1 MGTLKKSVVVAH
13 FRNLLSQIQT
23 ENNSEDFDLID
34 LLVSIIESNLHPV
47 DVFNSKAITRIREIT
62 NVDIT
67 SLSIQG
73 IEKGNIVSA
82 QLVEPIQSSC
92 VSCKYFSCAEN
103 LSVHYKYA
111 NPVNI
116 STCSHPDSPYG
127 LYCSAGSV
135 HVTCPSYVA
144 DAGEYAKFTVK
155 DQTAVYTVDFHRT
168 SMGSIKFFIKDL
180 NNNILNE
187 LSYYAD
193 FYSKIEKDSFDF
205 ELKNIIEEIH
215 SNTTATNENVISSFV
230 EQKSQE
236 NASKVSYLSYLTNA

>member
-34 LLVSIIESNLHPV
+34 LLVSIIESDLHPV
-47 DVFNSKAITRIREIT
+47 DVFNSKAITRICEIT

>member
-23 ENNSEDFDLID
+23 ENDSEDFDLID

-62 NVDIT
+62 NIDVT

-73 IEKGNIVSA
+73 IEQGNIVSA
-82 QLVEPIQSSC
+82 ELIEPIQSSC

>member
-34 LLVSIIESNLHPV
+34 LLVSIIESDLHPV

-73 IEKGNIVSA
+73 IKKGNIVSA

>member
-13 FRNLLSQIQT
+13 FRNLLSEIQN
-23 ENNSEDFDLID
+23 ENDSEDFDLID
-34 LLVSIIESNLHPV
+34 LLVSIIESNLHPA

-62 NVDIT
+62 NIDIT

-73 IEKGNIVSA
+73 IEQGNIVSA
-82 QLVEPIQSSC
+82 ELIEPIQSSC

>member
-1 MGTLKKSVVVAH
+1 VGTLKKSVVVAH

-34 LLVSIIESNLHPV
+34 LLVSIIESDLHPV
-47 DVFNSKAITRIREIT
+47 DVFNSKAITRICEIT

>member
-1 MGTLKKSVVVAH
+1 MGTLKKSVVVSH

-23 ENNSEDFDLID
+23 ENDSEDFDLID
-34 LLVSIIESNLHPV
+34 LLISIIESNLHPA
-47 DVFNSKAITRIREIT
+47 DVFNSKAIDKIRKIT
-62 NVDIT
+62 SIDIT
-67 SLSIQG
+67 TLSING
-73 IEKGNIVSA
+73 IERGKA
-82 QLVEPIQSSC
+82 TLTQLPELTQSSC
-92 VSCKYFSCAEN
+92 ISCKYFSCAEN
-103 LSVHYKYA
+103 LSIHYKYA

-116 STCSHPDSPYG
+116 STCSHPDLPYG

-144 DAGEYAKFTVK
+144 DAGEYARFTVK

-168 SMGSIKFFIKDL
+168 SMGSINFFIKDL

-215 SNTTATNENVISSFV
+215 CNTTATNENVISSFV

-236 NASKVSYLSYLTNA
+236 NSSKVSYLSYLTNA

>member
-13 FRNLLSQIQT
+13 FRNLLSEIQT
-23 ENNSEDFDLID
+23 ENDSEDFDLID

-62 NVDIT
+62 NIDVT

-82 QLVEPIQSSC
+82 ELIEPIQSSC

-236 NASKVSYLSYLTNA
+236 NISKVSYLSYLTNA

>member
-34 LLVSIIESNLHPV
+34 LLVSIIESDLHPV

-73 IEKGNIVSA
+73 IEKGNIVSS

>member
-13 FRNLLSQIQT
+13 FRNLLSEIQT
-23 ENNSEDFDLID
+23 ENDSEDFDLID

-62 NVDIT
+62 NIDVT

-73 IEKGNIVSA
+73 IEQGNIVSA
-82 QLVEPIQSSC
+82 ELIEPIQSSC
-92 VSCKYFSCAEN
+92 ISCKYFSCAEN

-236 NASKVSYLSYLTNA
+236 NISKVSYLSYLTNA

>member
-1 MGTLKKSVVVAH
+1 VGTLKKSVVVAH

-34 LLVSIIESNLHPV
+34 LLVSIIESDLHPV

>member
-1 MGTLKKSVVVAH
+1 VGTLKKSVVVAH

-34 LLVSIIESNLHPV
+34 LLVSIIESDLHPV

-127 LYCSAGSV
+127 IYCSAGSV

>member
-23 ENNSEDFDLID
+23 ENDSEDFDLID

-62 NVDIT
+62 NIDVT

-82 QLVEPIQSSC
+82 ELIEPIQSSC

-236 NASKVSYLSYLTNA
+236 NSSKVSYLSYLTNA

>member
-23 ENNSEDFDLID
+23 ENDSEDFDLID

-62 NVDIT
+62 NIDVT

-73 IEKGNIVSA
+73 IEQGNIVSA
-82 QLVEPIQSSC
+82 ELIEPIQSSC
-92 VSCKYFSCAEN
+92 ISCKYFSCAEN

-236 NASKVSYLSYLTNA
+236 NISKVSYLSYLTNA

>member
-34 LLVSIIESNLHPV
+34 LLVSIIESDLHPV

-236 NASKVSYLSYLTNA
+236 NVSKVSYLTYLTNA

>member
-1 MGTLKKSVVVAH
+1 MGTLKKSLVVSH
-13 FRNLLSQIQT
+13 FRNWLSTIQSDDASKYT
-23 ENNSEDFDLID
+23 SEDFDIID
-34 LLVSIIESNLHPV
+34 LLVGVIESNLHPA
-47 DVFNSKAITRIREIT
+47 DLFNPNGINRIFEIT
-62 NVDIT
+62 KVDIT
-67 SLSIQG
+67 TLSIEG
-73 IEKGNIVSA
+73 IEKGKSIIT
-82 QLVEPIQSSC
+82 QLPEPVQSSC
-92 VSCKYFSCAEN
+92 ISCKYFSCAEN
-103 LSVHYKYA
+103 LSVDYKYA

-144 DAGEYAKFTVK
+144 DAGEYAQFTVK

-205 ELKNIIEEIH
+205 ELKNII
-215 SNTTATNENVISSFV
+215 
-230 EQKSQE
+230 
-236 NASKVSYLSYLTNA
+236 

>member
-23 ENNSEDFDLID
+23 ENDSEDFDLID

-62 NVDIT
+62 NIDIT

-73 IEKGNIVSA
+73 IEQGNIVSA
-82 QLVEPIQSSC
+82 ELIEPIQSSC

>member
-34 LLVSIIESNLHPV
+34 LLVSIIESDLHPV

>member
-1 MGTLKKSVVVAH
+1 VGTLKKSVVVAH
-13 FRNLLSQIQT
+13 FRNLLSEIQT
-23 ENNSEDFDLID
+23 ENDSEDFDLID

-62 NVDIT
+62 NIDVT

-73 IEKGNIVSA
+73 IEQGNIVSA
-82 QLVEPIQSSC
+82 ELIEPIQSSC
-92 VSCKYFSCAEN
+92 ISCKYFSCAEN

-236 NASKVSYLSYLTNA
+236 NISKVSYLSYLTNA

>member
-1 MGTLKKSVVVAH
+1 VGTLKKSVVVAH

-34 LLVSIIESNLHPV
+34 LLVSIIESDLHPV

-180 NNNILNE
+180 NNNTLNE

-236 NASKVSYLSYLTNA
+236 NVSKVSYLTYLTNA

>member
-1 MGTLKKSVVVAH
+1 VGTLKKSVVVAH

-34 LLVSIIESNLHPV
+34 LLVSIIESDLHPV
-47 DVFNSKAITRIREIT
+47 DVFNSKAITRICEIT

-73 IEKGNIVSA
+73 IKKGNIVSA

>member
-13 FRNLLSQIQT
+13 FRNLLSEIQT
-23 ENNSEDFDLID
+23 ENDSEDFDLID

-62 NVDIT
+62 NIDVT

-82 QLVEPIQSSC
+82 ELIEPIQSSC
-92 VSCKYFSCAEN
+92 ISCKYFSCAEN

-236 NASKVSYLSYLTNA
+236 NISKVSYLSYLTNA

>member
-34 LLVSIIESNLHPV
+34 LLVSIIESDLHPV

-127 LYCSAGSV
+127 IYCSAGSV

>member
-13 FRNLLSQIQT
+13 FRNLLSEIQT
-23 ENNSEDFDLID
+23 ENDSEDFDLID

-62 NVDIT
+62 NIDVT

-82 QLVEPIQSSC
+82 ELIEPIQSSC

-236 NASKVSYLSYLTNA
+236 NSSKVSYLSYLTNA

>member
-1 MGTLKKSVVVAH
+1 VGTLKKSVVVAH

>member
-23 ENNSEDFDLID
+23 ENDSEDFDLID

-62 NVDIT
+62 NIDVT

-73 IEKGNIVSA
+73 IEQGNIVSA
-82 QLVEPIQSSC
+82 ELIEPIQSSC

-236 NASKVSYLSYLTNA
+236 NSSKVSYLSYLTNA